1 MTAGWE
7 PASGAFPWPPANAT
21 AMSAFHSSDAD
32 IRWDNP
38 STLNT
43 GPSTPSTRATVSI
56 TVSGTPEVLVAATA
70 SLTVVGAPVALGG
83 EVEVGGVVLTAVAGA
98 PGALDEFDGNDADPN
113 VVAANLAATIN
124 TGSVGAWGIATATA
138 VGAVITLTAGV
149 EGADGNTTTL
159 SASAPNIS
167 VSGPLFTGGEDADT
181 LTIGGQVLTA
191 KTTRTAGGMDFAV
204 GATNFDTA
212 QSIADAINDSTNVLG
227 FIAATVM
234 GDQVIIAAFLDGTQ
248 GNGIIISTTT
258 PTVLV
263 TSDSQTTGGSGVP
276 CEGMSNSEWQII
288 GVNVY
293 RSDTGERG
301 PYFRVNKIPVMTNFY
316 RDRTDVVEQVGEV
329 VDWNI
334 GWIFRGTA
342 PNQPGV
348 WRLRVRNRSIVKRT
362 GNAVYADSPTDV
374 EVYIDGVRVPVA
386 EIGGQA
392 GEITLDTTPVW
403 DPSTESWNEFTP
415 PTATSA
421 VTVTYYWWRGDKLM
435 NTLDRRHKVFYRLTT
450 VAIDP
455 TGTSPTGLVE
465 TPLGYSEPISPMNS
479 ERFDYIWREAV
490 RRNRWIL
497 EQGGERVKLFIR
509 RTTGVKCD
517 CVWDQRLEEY
527 SKQPL
532 NHCLRCYG
540 TGWRGGYEGP
550 IDIIVAPD
558 DAERRVA
565 QTPNGRQLQHQYEVW
580 IGPTPM
586 LSQRDFIVK
595 QNGERY
601 SVGPVRRT
609 QVRGLIL
616 QQAFQIG
623 YLDTGDIR
631 YKVPMSDL
639 ERLPWPETR
648 YSNPEDAPC
657 VESDP
662 YPVGFDYQASPMA
675 TDVAKIPEG
684 RQLRGRTPVWQLI
697 QYGGGGG
704 KK

>member
-1 MTAGWE
+1 MSTGWS

-43 GPSTPSTRATVSI
+43 GPTTSVSI
-56 TVSGTPEVLVAATA
+56 TVSGVPHVLTAATGTLTVNTAPLAGGEEIEIGGIVITARGPAAIKDEFDASNVDPVVVAANLAAAINTGSVSEWGIATATA
-70 SLTVVGAPVALGG
+70 SANVVTVTAATEGAEGNDITLSSTTSGITASGRKLTEGADATTLT
-83 EVEVGGVVLTAVAGA
+83 VGGVVLTA
-98 PGALDEFDGNDADPN
+98 
-113 VVAANLAATIN
+113 
-124 TGSVGAWGIATATA
+124 
-138 VGAVITLTAGV
+138 
-149 EGADGNTTTL
+149 
-159 SASAPNIS
+159 
-167 VSGPLFTGGEDADT
+167 
-181 LTIGGQVLTA
+181 
-191 KTTRTAGGMDFAV
+191 KTSRTAGERDFAV
-204 GATNFDTA
+204 GSTNFETA
-212 QSIADAINDSTNVLG
+212 TSIGAALNDKANALG
-227 FIAATVM
+227 FITASVVA
-234 GDQVIIAAFLDGTQ
+234 DQVFLGSYQAASRSSDTSL
-248 GNGIIISTTT
+248 
-258 PTVLV
+258 L
-263 TSDSQTTGGSGVP
+263 TSDPTILVLSGDDIACV
-276 CEGMSNSEWQII
+276 GKSNTEWQIV

-301 PYFRVNKIPVMTNFY
+301 PFFRVNRVPVMTNFY
-316 RDRTDVVEQVGEV
+316 RDRTDVVEQVGELV
-329 VDWNI
+329 GWDT
-334 GWIFRGTA
+334 GWIFRGSA

-348 WRLRVRNRSIVKRT
+348 WRLRVRNQSIVKRT
-362 GNAVYADSPTDV
+362 GNAVFADSPADV
-374 EVYIDGVRVPVA
+374 EVYIGGKRVPVA

-403 DPSTESWNEFTP
+403 NPSTETWNEFTP
-415 PTATSA
+415 PTETSA
-421 VTVTYYWWRGDKLM
+421 VTVTYYWMRGNKLQ
-435 NTLDRRHKVFYRLTT
+435 NTLDRRHKVFYRMTT
-450 VAIDP
+450 VAVDA
-455 TGTSPTGLVE
+455 TSPSGLIE
-465 TPLGYSEPISPMNS
+465 TPLGHSEPVSPMNS
-479 ERFDYIWREAV
+479 EKFDYIWREAV

-527 SKQPL
+527 SKQPT
-532 NHCLRCYG
+532 NHCLKCYG

-550 IDIIVAPD
+550 IDIIIAPD
-558 DAERRVA
+558 DADRRVS
-565 QTPNGRQLQHQYEVW
+565 QTPNGRRMEHTYEVW

-616 QQAFQIG
+616 QQAFGIG
-623 YLDTGDIR
+623 YLDMGDIR
-631 YKVPMSDL
+631 YRVPMSDL

-662 YPVGFDYQASPMA
+662 HPIGYEYQATPMMSEA
-675 TDVAKIPEG
+675 AKIPDE
-684 RQLRGRTPVWQLI
+684 REQRGRTPVWQNI
-697 QYGGGGG
+697 TYGGGGG
-704 KK
+704 S

>member
-43 GPSTPSTRATVSI
+43 GPSTSLTLRVAGTPDVLMAATGTFTVTSGPVASGVEIEIGGIVITAVTGVPAALDQFNGNNADPVVVAGNIAAAINNGSVSQWGIASATSLANVVTVTADTAGAEGNAITLSSTSTTL
-56 TVSGTPEVLVAATA
+56 TVSGIKL
-70 SLTVVGAPVALGG
+70 
-83 EVEVGGVVLTAVAGA
+83 
-98 PGALDEFDGNDADPN
+98 
-113 VVAANLAATIN
+113 
-124 TGSVGAWGIATATA
+124 
-138 VGAVITLTAGV
+138 
-149 EGADGNTTTL
+149 
-159 SASAPNIS
+159 
-167 VSGPLFTGGEDADT
+167 TGGADADT
-181 LTIGGQVLTA
+181 LTIGGHVLTA
-191 KTTRTAGGMDFAV
+191 KTTRTPGGLDFDV
-204 GATNFDTA
+204 GQTNFDTA
-212 QSIADAINDSTNVLG
+212 QSIGDAINDPANALG
-227 FIAATVM
+227 FISASVTADCVFFGAYQAASRSADTS
-234 GDQVIIAAFLDGTQ
+234 I
-248 GNGIIISTTT
+248 TTT
-258 PTVLV
+258 NPSVLV
-263 TSDSQTTGGSGVP
+263 LSGGDLSCVGKTNSD
-276 CEGMSNSEWQII
+276 WQIL

-316 RDRTDVVEQVGEV
+316 RDRTDVVEQVAEI

-334 GWIFRGTA
+334 GWVFRGSA

-348 WRLRVRNRSIVKRT
+348 WRLRVRNRSLVKRT
-362 GNAVYADSPTDV
+362 GNAVYADAPTDV
-374 EVYIDGVRVPVA
+374 EVYVNGTRVPVA
-386 EIGGQA
+386 EIGGLA

-403 DPSTESWNEFTP
+403 DPSTETWIEFTP
-415 PTATSA
+415 PSATAV
-421 VTVTYYWWRGDKLM
+421 VTVTYYWLRGDKLM

-450 VAIDP
+450 VAIDAS
-455 TGTSPTGLVE
+455 GTSITGLVE
-465 TPLGYSEPISPMNS
+465 TPLGYTEPISPMNS
-479 ERFDYIWREAV
+479 EKFDYIWREAV

-517 CVWDQRLEEY
+517 CVWDERLEEY

-550 IDIIVAPD
+550 VDIIIAPD
-558 DAERRVA
+558 DNERRVS
-565 QTPNGRQLQHQYEVW
+565 QTPNGRRLEHAYEVW
-580 IGPTPM
+580 IGPSPM

-601 SVGPVRRT
+601 SVGPTRRT

-631 YKVPMSDL
+631 YRVPMSDL

-648 YSNPEDAPC
+648 YTRPEEAPC
-657 VESDP
+657 VESEP